1 MNRDQ
6 RVNVC
11 KYILNLTNELS
22 SKFTEGQ
29 SKFEIT
35 NLSAG
40 LLLLGFCMMMMMSV
54 QLSCICKLIKRY
66 KSFSNKHFTHNKTSM
81 SVRIYIWY
89 QAWQRSKL
97 YFPLKTPEMQNGE
110 VKILFLAY
118 EIEDLAFPEN
128 FTCFNTIQWK
138 NHNKKSCIIHYIIPH
153 RDHMQIAQNRED

>member
-11 KYILNLTNELS
+11 KYILNVLTNELS

-89 QAWQRSKL
+89 QAWWQRSKL

-110 VKILFLAY
+110 VKISFLAY
-118 EIEDLAFPEN
+118 EIEDLAFRIM
-128 FTCFNTIQWK
+128 FSLKWGKSLRISHVLIQYIERIITK
-138 NHNKKSCIIHYIIPH
+138 NHASYIT
-153 RDHMQIAQNRED
+153 